1 MFVLETTDDLG
12 RKIVFP
18 LSKVRTTI
26 GRDAD
31 ADIVL
36 SDADVS
42 REHAKIYL
50 MENRVEIRDM
60 NSSNGTYVN
69 NQRIEGMLELGTG
82 DEIIIGSNQ
91 FHLQKDS
98 KEDVVVEM
106 TAYNDSDML
115 RDEIPSRPEESEDQ
129 TGMMF
134 PEDAGDVTQIST
146 PDEMIAAIYNKKTA
160 LARYPSLEI
169 LFGRSK
175 GSKYLLP
182 PGDYLIGRG
191 ADCNIRLDD
200 EKVST
205 RHAMIRVSP
214 GDVIFEDLDSTNG
227 SIINNKKATQT
238 VLSHK
243 DVIVIGE
250 AKLKFINLQ
259 AAAEKP
265 EAKAPDAFDQELAAV
280 TLDSLKKRSIVPYL
294 AGAIVILMAIFL
306 FLVFRS

>member
-1 MFVLETTDDLG
+1 MFVLESTDDLG

-18 LSKVRTTI
+18 LSKVRSTI
-26 GRDAD
+26 GRDSD

-36 SDADVS
+36 ADADVS

-60 NSSNGTYVN
+60 DSSNGTYVN
-69 NQRIEGMLELGTG
+69 NQRIEGMLELGIG
-82 DEIIIGSNQ
+82 DEIIVGSNQ
-91 FHLQKDS
+91 FHLQKDAC
-98 KEDVVVEM
+98 EDEAVDM
-106 TAYNDSDML
+106 TALNEPDVL
-115 RDEIPSRPEESEDQ
+115 RDEIPSRPGENEDE

-134 PEDAGDVTQIST
+134 PDDLGDVTQIST
-146 PDEMIAAIYNKKTA
+146 PAEMIAAIYNKKTA

-169 LFGRSK
+169 LFGQLK

-191 ADCNIRLDD
+191 VDCNIRMDD
-200 EKVST
+200 EKVSA
-205 RHAMIRVSP
+205 RHAIIRVSP

-227 SIINNKKATQT
+227 SIINNRKATQT

-250 AKLKFINLQ
+250 AKLKFVNLQ
-259 AAAEKP
+259 GATAKP
-265 EAKAPDAFDQELAAV
+265 KTEAPDAFENELAAV
-280 TLDSLKKRSIVPYL
+280 TVDSLKKRSIAPYL
-294 AGAIVILMAIFL
+294 AGAVAILMAIFL
-306 FLVFRS
+306 FLLYRS

>member
-1 MFVLETTDDLG
+1 MFVLEATDDLG

-18 LSKVRTTI
+18 LIKVRTTI
-26 GRDAD
+26 GRDSD
-31 ADIVL
+31 ADVVL

-42 REHAKIYL
+42 REHSKIYL

-60 NSSNGTYVN
+60 DSSNGTYVN
-69 NQRIEGMLELGTG
+69 NQRIEGMLELGIG

-91 FHLQKDS
+91 FHLQKDAG
-98 KEDVVVEM
+98 EDVAGDM
-106 TAYNDSDML
+106 TAFNEPDVL
-115 RDEIPSRPEESEDQ
+115 RDEIPHRPGEGEDE

-134 PEDAGDVTQIST
+134 PDDVGDVTQIST
-146 PDEMIAAIYNKKTA
+146 PNEMIAAIYNKKTA

-169 LFGRSK
+169 LFGQLK

-191 ADCNIRLDD
+191 ADCNIRLED

-205 RHAMIRVSP
+205 RHAMIRVSSA
-214 GDVIFEDLDSTNG
+214 DSIFEDLDSTNG
-227 SIINNKKATQT
+227 SIVNNRKATQT

-243 DVIVIGE
+243 DVIIIGE

-259 AAAEKP
+259 GATAKP
-265 EAKAPDAFDQELAAV
+265 KTEVPDAFENELAAV
-280 TLDSLKKRSIVPYL
+280 SVDSLKKRSIAPYL
-294 AGAIVILMAIFL
+294 AGAVAILLTIFL
-306 FLVFRS
+306 FLLFRS